1 MNLFINNQDKS
12 AIIALNNGEDSKIM
26 VSITLNIK
34 LINNSINR
42 YKLTWDIWINSYH
55 IRDKIRINILL
66 NKRMTPSSMKL
77 IKANLIK
84 RKTKVKKMPIIKIN
98 ITKNMLQSK
107 EKKEL
112 WIISLWRVF
121 KSTLSGN
128 IFKIKLK

>member
-66 NKRMTPSSMKL
+66 NKRMTPSSIKL